1 MDRMTYDFLLSPRG
15 AEKAAKLAAQRA
27 MGKQS
32 GDAMSDNK
40 AVGWRKKIHSKPKE
54 LQPLKLGPEETGTAD
69 DSTDRRRHGWRKTI
83 QGSRPATPVSGP
95 PATPTTDEVS
105 DAQGERASC
114 STPRRDSRPKPKRY
128 TSLFSFKDTTKDFDF
143 SEPWGD
149 ERPPFEPLVDPKF
162 AIQCVRTH
170 MHNYPM
176 KPVPVEHNS
185 NLFRI
190 FEAYHKLRD
199 ERKRLED
206 MLHEV
211 QEHFSCSKDQWTKEE
226 RRYAEEIRRLE
237 LLIAQGTTGMAGYV
251 SSPRG
256 RFFY

>member
-95 PATPTTDEVS
+95 PATPTTLK
-105 DAQGERASC
+105 ASVHHARRRVETPGLNPSGTPRC
-114 STPRRDSRPKPKRY
+114 SASKTPRRTSTFQSRGVMRDRPL
-128 TSLFSFKDTTKDFDF
+128 SLSWIPNLLY
-143 SEPWGD
+143 S
-149 ERPPFEPLVDPKF
+149 VF
-162 AIQCVRTH
+162 ARTCTIT
-170 MHNYPM
+170 
-176 KPVPVEHNS
+176 
-185 NLFRI
+185 R
-190 FEAYHKLRD
+190 
-199 ERKRLED
+199 
-206 MLHEV
+206 
-211 QEHFSCSKDQWTKEE
+211 
-226 RRYAEEIRRLE
+226 
-237 LLIAQGTTGMAGYV
+237 
-251 SSPRG
+251 
-256 RFFY
+256 